1 MTNPRPKIWLDS
13 TIGSN
18 LLAQISGDPGLP
30 QPKPTV
36 SSWQVPSHPAV
47 GSAQSKVLPR
57 TTDFLIIGSGI
68 TGLGVAK
75 TLLEDPTSGSK
86 TVTVLDARGLCSGA
100 TGRNGGQLV
109 KPYALRFA
117 QLADDFGLET
127 ATKIA
132 RLALYTLEEMHR
144 LADSYDDN
152 LRREAV
158 ARRVTKRI
166 VYMDKASWGRVQ
178 AAVDLYETHLPEE
191 KGSFQRVPK
200 EEVESGWNVKGGY
213 GGYKFP
219 AGVCWPYRLVTGV
232 FKRLQDKYGG
242 SGRLNIETHTPATAI
257 LYDADT
263 DPAHPYM
270 VVTPRG
276 IIRTAALVHC
286 NNGHASHLLPHLRG
300 KIWPL
305 RGTMSS
311 QEPGHKFPD
320 LSSKMSW
327 TFLRDMHYDKP
338 SGTLELG
345 WWYALQNAP
354 AGDVWIGGDHKR
366 VEEIF
371 TADDSQVGEES
382 VETVSNILPRVFTEK
397 WMPQKPKVQRI
408 WTGVM
413 SRTGDTLPFV
423 GWLCSTATGRPGKG
437 EWIAA
442 GWNSYGMTNGLT
454 SGRAVALMMLGKDPP
469 DWFPSAYLPTEE
481 RLNKPAFTAE
491 AATLRFLDESG
502 IGATLQPSLEGRPK
516 L

>member
-144 LADSYDDN
+144 LADSYDDD

-200 EEVESGWNVKGGY
+200 EEVESVRLSQHLIRLAR
-213 GGYKFP
+213 
-219 AGVCWPYRLVTGV
+219 AGVFPFSHTS
-232 FKRLQDKYGG
+232 
-242 SGRLNIETHTPATAI
+242 SGLSRLN
-257 LYDADT
+257 L
-263 DPAHPYM
+263 
-270 VVTPRG
+270 
-276 IIRTAALVHC
+276 
-286 NNGHASHLLPHLRG
+286 
-300 KIWPL
+300 
-305 RGTMSS
+305 
-311 QEPGHKFPD
+311 
-320 LSSKMSW
+320 
-327 TFLRDMHYDKP
+327 
-338 SGTLELG
+338 
-345 WWYALQNAP
+345 
-354 AGDVWIGGDHKR
+354 
-366 VEEIF
+366 
-371 TADDSQVGEES
+371 DD
-382 VETVSNILPRVFTEK
+382 
-397 WMPQKPKVQRI
+397 
-408 WTGVM
+408 
-413 SRTGDTLPFV
+413 
-423 GWLCSTATGRPGKG
+423 
-437 EWIAA
+437 
-442 GWNSYGMTNGLT
+442 
-454 SGRAVALMMLGKDPP
+454 
-469 DWFPSAYLPTEE
+469 
-481 RLNKPAFTAE
+481 
-491 AATLRFLDESG
+491 
-502 IGATLQPSLEGRPK
+502 
-516 L
+516 